1 MAVQWA
7 TLKNNVHFN
16 NAQSYFRLII
26 FKTQLLPHRRLF
38 DTVISSRLWGQS
50 AWVHATLGPQFHH
63 LQRLKELIH
72 VKDLEKYLTHS
83 KWSTNGSCV
92 CCYSFILSELIPILD
107 VDTLSS
113 LGLLTLYPS
122 GFTPKSLDSP
132 LTSCFSFL
140 LSLTPWC
147 CCWCFCSLGLKPSSP
162 CPLFLTSRP
171 KRAH

>member
-1 MAVQWA
+1 MTCAHILMGIPKEDSSYAKQLPYGGNMHMAVQWA

-83 KWSTNGSCV
+83 KWSTKLVFIVFLAPFLFSINTLCV
-92 CCYSFILSELIPILD
+92 ILLLKILNFPSYSD
-107 VDTLSS
+107 
-113 LGLLTLYPS
+113 PS
-122 GFTPKSLDSP
+122 
-132 LTSCFSFL
+132 
-140 LSLTPWC
+140 
-147 CCWCFCSLGLKPSSP
+147 
-162 CPLFLTSRP
+162 
-171 KRAH
+171 A